1 MTIQY
6 LISSCFMLA
15 ILIIFVKKGGSDIRQ
30 PRSRRIYLW
39 LLAFIIAYVIIDAFF
54 LLFYISPSNVTGY
67 RIITFVFYI
76 IYVLMPFVWHIFV
89 RNFVGGS
96 YPKIIQR
103 LEYIPLLLLFGMIL
117 YNIPSRTLWYITA
130 TSDYQRGSWFTA
142 FSILNMFYYVDSLF
156 HAVVITYKK
165 RQTSEPYL
173 LQSVFISFI
182 PFVGIVLNAFVIP
195 INIMYPVQ
203 PFCIVLVAILAYFFM
218 ADHETQILQA
228 QYQKKLKDALH
239 QEKIAT
245 KQIIEANKIKAK
257 FLANISHDIRTPL
270 NAILGFSN
278 IIAKDP
284 SDIEAVTNANEK
296 IQVSGDILLTL
307 VNEVLDF
314 NRLENGKLEIHPIS
328 TDLRNLGKE
337 LETMFT
343 HGMQRAQITFTIT
356 NHIHTSQ
363 VLCDIG
369 KVREILVNLIGNAQ
383 KFTPKG
389 GKVSLTIEEQ
399 ENHQYCFI
407 VEDTGIGMS
416 QTFQNH
422 MFEAFEREKSY
433 TETNIAGTGL
443 GLAIVKE
450 LVDLMH
456 GSIKVQ
462 SKLHKGTTFWITL
475 FLPPNEKALQH
486 QITHK
491 ESTTNIQGV
500 HILLA
505 EDNEL
510 NREIAETI
518 LSEEGVIVTTAK
530 NGKEALEQF
539 TNAPIHSFD
548 LILMDVMMPVMDGI
562 EATKQIRNSNRT
574 DAKNIPI
581 FAITANAQS
590 EDIQK
595 YIHAGMNEHFRKP
608 LNFESLIQTI
618 VQYTKN
624 NN

>member
-1 MTIQY
+1 
-6 LISSCFMLA
+6 
-15 ILIIFVKKGGSDIRQ
+15 
-30 PRSRRIYLW
+30 
-39 LLAFIIAYVIIDAFF
+39 
-54 LLFYISPSNVTGY
+54 
-67 RIITFVFYI
+67 
-76 IYVLMPFVWHIFV
+76 
-89 RNFVGGS
+89 
-96 YPKIIQR
+96 
-103 LEYIPLLLLFGMIL
+103 
-117 YNIPSRTLWYITA
+117 
-130 TSDYQRGSWFTA
+130 
-142 FSILNMFYYVDSLF
+142 
-156 HAVVITYKK
+156 
-165 RQTSEPYL
+165 
-173 LQSVFISFI
+173 
-182 PFVGIVLNAFVIP
+182 
-195 INIMYPVQ
+195 
-203 PFCIVLVAILAYFFM
+203 
-218 ADHETQILQA
+218 
-228 QYQKKLKDALH
+228 
-239 QEKIAT
+239 
-245 KQIIEANKIKAK
+245 
-257 FLANISHDIRTPL
+257 
-270 NAILGFSN
+270 
-278 IIAKDP
+278 
-284 SDIEAVTNANEK
+284 
-296 IQVSGDILLTL
+296 
-307 VNEVLDF
+307 
-314 NRLENGKLEIHPIS
+314 
-328 TDLRNLGKE
+328 
-337 LETMFT
+337 MFT

-462 SKLHKGTTFWITL
+462 SELHKGTTFWVTL
-475 FLPPNEKALQH
+475 FLPPNEKALQN
-486 QITHK
+486 QTTHK

-518 LSEEGVIVTTAK
+518 LSEEGAIVTTAK

-595 YIHAGMNEHFRKP
+595 YIHAGMNEHFSKP

>member
-15 ILIIFVKKGGSDIRQ
+15 ILIIFVKKGGSDIRH

-203 PFCIVLVAILAYFFM
+203 PFCIVLGAILAYFFM

-245 KQIIEANKIKAK
+245 KQIIEANKIKSK

-284 SDIEAVTNANEK
+284 SDIESVTNANEK

-328 TDLRNLGKE
+328 TDLRNLGKDGGY
-337 LETMFT
+337 TSATYFT
-343 HGMQRAQITFTIT
+343 VPQLTKDKNADPVQLGTDGGGCIEVYKNIDDAKTR
-356 NHIHTSQ
+356 
-363 VLCDIG
+363 CDYLKSFDG
-369 KVREILVNLIGNAQ
+369 SILPTGSYSLIGTMIVRTSYQLDDASQYNLTDEI
-383 KFTPKG
+383 FS
-389 GKVSLTIEEQ
+389 SLT
-399 ENHQYCFI
+399 
-407 VEDTGIGMS
+407 
-416 QTFQNH
+416 
-422 MFEAFEREKSY
+422 
-433 TETNIAGTGL
+433 
-443 GLAIVKE
+443 
-450 LVDLMH
+450 
-456 GSIKVQ
+456 
-462 SKLHKGTTFWITL
+462 
-475 FLPPNEKALQH
+475 
-486 QITHK
+486 
-491 ESTTNIQGV
+491 
-500 HILLA
+500 
-505 EDNEL
+505 
-510 NREIAETI
+510 
-518 LSEEGVIVTTAK
+518 
-530 NGKEALEQF
+530 
-539 TNAPIHSFD
+539 
-548 LILMDVMMPVMDGI
+548 
-562 EATKQIRNSNRT
+562 NS
-574 DAKNIPI
+574 
-581 FAITANAQS
+581 
-590 EDIQK
+590 
-595 YIHAGMNEHFRKP
+595 H
-608 LNFESLIQTI
+608 
-618 VQYTKN
+618 
-624 NN
+624 